1 MVLLD
6 AGVVKE
12 GMDCRM
18 EFCIDVMIPLLLSVE
33 SACFSRFIFHG

>member
-12 GMDCRM
+12 GMDLRM
-18 EFCIDVMIPLLLSVE
+18 GFEMDVMIPLLLSV
-33 SACFSRFIFHG
+33 